1 MLGELKERGTTVFIT
16 THDMAEAETVCDRVA
31 ILNDGAIAACDA
43 PDDLKLRYARNR
55 VVIRTRTR
63 GAFEAAKDA
72 AGAALIDELIRA
84 GELVSIHSDEP
95 NLEEVFLE
103 LTGREF

>member
-1 MLGELKERGTTVFIT
+1 M
-16 THDMAEAETVCDRVA
+16 
-31 ILNDGAIAACDA
+31 
-43 PDDLKLRYARNR
+43 R

-103 LTGREF
+103 VTGREF